1 MVRESR
7 ACNAGVV
14 SLTSSSTIRAA
25 VCREFGA
32 PLVIEELTIDPPGP
46 DEVAVDI
53 RAVAICAS
61 DLHANDGAWGGT
73 LPAVNGH
80 EASGVV
86 REVGTAVTG
95 VEPGDRVM
103 VSLLRSCGD
112 CFFCDRGEPH
122 LCERRGDFAIANE
135 QRLHDAAGAAVAQG
149 VYTGAFAERV
159 VVHHSQVAGIPDAV
173 GFEAGALLACG
184 VATGFGAVANTVDV
198 PEGSSVVVVGAGGVG
213 LNSVQAARV
222 AGASPIIVVDV
233 VDAKLDDALEFGA
246 TDTVRSDV
254 DDLGAAVLALTGG
267 RGADF
272 VFVTVGSTTAIEQ
285 AVDLARSGGTV
296 VVVGM
301 TRSGEHASIETSGF
315 ASNAKRVIG
324 SFLGSTDLRRDV
336 PLLTGLYL
344 HGELLLDEL
353 VTATYELDDINDAIE
368 STRRGEARRNVVV
381 LGGSS

>member
-1 MVRESR
+1 M
-7 ACNAGVV
+7 
-14 SLTSSSTIRAA
+14 
-25 VCREFGA
+25 CREFGA

-46 DEVAVDI
+46 DEVSVDM

-61 DLHANDGAWGGT
+61 DLHANDGAWGGA

-86 REVGTAVTG
+86 REVGATVTG

-103 VSLLRSCGD
+103 VSLLRSCRD
-112 CFFCDRGEPH
+112 CYFCDRHESH
-122 LCERRGDFAIANE
+122 LCERRIDFALANE
-135 QRLHDAAGAAVAQG
+135 QRLRDAAGAPVAQG

-159 VVHHSQVAGIPDAV
+159 VVHHSQVATIPDEV
-173 GFEAGALLACG
+173 NFEAAALLACG
-184 VATGFGAVANTVDV
+184 VATGFGAVANTVQVDA
-198 PEGSSVVVVGAGGVG
+198 GSSVVVVGAGGVG

-222 AGASPIIVVDV
+222 AGATPIIALDV
-233 VDAKLDDALEFGA
+233 ADTKLSDAVEFGA

-254 DDLGAAVLALTGG
+254 VDPLAAVRALTGG

-272 VFVTVGSTTAIEQ
+272 VFVTVGSTAAIEQ
-285 AVDLARSGGTV
+285 AVDLARNGGTV

-315 ASNAKRVIG
+315 AGNAKRVVG

-336 PLLTGLYL
+336 PILTALYL
-344 HGELLLDEL
+344 NGELLLDEL
-353 VTATYELDDINDAIE
+353 VTARYDLDDINEAIA

-381 LGGSS
+381 IGGAG